1 MLQEARDIVKK
12 ARAIIALVFYYF
24 LFIFINLETLKKW
37 LNFYPIILAGYLNIL
52 PFLITDI
59 AFI

>member
-24 LFIFINLETLKKW
+24 LFIFINLETLKFTPLFW
-37 LNFYPIILAGYLNIL
+37 LV
-52 PFLITDI
+52 T
-59 AFI
+59 